1 MASLFSPKV
10 DGEKR
15 ALWNELQRGLFIFF
29 QDFVCKTLSNEAA
42 GQQKAEDALKRAR
55 RILYTWNI
63 IIQNAVLTT
72 VLSLCDKEEVFS
84 ELANRNI
91 RLPSIGKPGVRFWIL
106 QSNAKFVFGFHLR
119 EIRPQGRFQFRNPN
133 PDFMDFLLTVRLGNP
148 KKDLQNCSRQE
159 RSFFAYYA
167 CACKTAVLKDSQFQS
182 LFGFPNR
189 TVERKSKNRFLSV
202 EIRFWISRSIANP
215 KSGF

>member
-1 MASLFSPKV
+1 MSYFSFTCITPLDISVPSTFIVFSPAAP
-10 DGEKR
+10 GEMVAGNEPELTLHIEYDYSKR
-15 ALWNELQRGLFIFF
+15 CTEPLRQRGSFLGAC
-29 QDFVCKTLSNEAA
+29 QP
-42 GQQKAEDALKRAR
+42 
-55 RILYTWNI
+55 
-63 IIQNAVLTT
+63 
-72 VLSLCDKEEVFS
+72 
-84 ELANRNI
+84 NI

-119 EIRPQGRFQFRNPN
+119 EIRPQGGFQFRNPN

-148 KKDLQNCSRQE
+148 KKDLQNCSREQ
-159 RSFFAYYA
+159 RSFFANYA
-167 CACKTAVLKDSQFQS
+167 CACKTAVFKDSQFQS

-202 EIRFWISRSIANP
+202 EIRFWISLFIANP